1 MRPDAEGALAQLNI
15 YRKGRL
21 EGVFHLPGKPVVIG
35 RSEGVDIQLLDAR
48 VSRRHAVIRESVA
61 GFMIQDMSTKNG
73 TFVNKESIDKSLLF
87 HGDTVIIGAYT
98 LQFQDQDTEEL
109 DSGFV
114 EKVDSQPLRVP
125 RSLSDRGGTNPSA
138 RTQNSPAGPPPRRVS
153 RLDRKPPSTKDTGKT
168 SIPVIEGLAG
178 GDEADDGMPSYGA
191 LDLSSIEIEIG

>member
-1 MRPDAEGALAQLNI
+1 LAQLNI

-21 EGVFHLPGKPVVIG
+21 EGVFTLPGKPVVIG

-98 LQFQDQDTEEL
+98 LQFQDQDVELEEL
-109 DSGFV
+109 NSEFV
-114 EKVDSQPLRVP
+114 EKVATKPPLPPLNVP
-125 RSLSDRGGTNPSA
+125 RSLGDRTNTSPRA
-138 RTQNSPAGPPPRRVS
+138 RTQNSAQGPPPKRVS
-153 RLDRKPPSTKDTGKT
+153 RLDRKPPDPRM
-168 SIPVIEGLAG
+168 SIPEVEGLAQ
-178 GDEADDGMPSYGA
+178 GDDADDGMPSYGA
-191 LDLSSIEIEIG
+191 LDLSNIEIEIG